1 MTKNCQINERT
12 QFQRSVIDF
21 EESDKDAIYP
31 QSLTEGING
40 AQKTDDSSHFSTPLK
55 DTSLLCL

>member
-12 QFQRSVIDF
+12 QFRRSVIDF

-31 QSLTEGING
+31 AAIINRG
-40 AQKTDDSSHFSTPLK
+40 NQWRSENR
-55 DTSLLCL
+55 